1 MYLKG
6 GGNFHFG
13 GNGPNNNNGLYHKQS
28 ITYQQFYSD
37 ILPASNAKP
46 YIILFFSDWC
56 FTCLRIEPIWSKL
69 TEELEPV
76 GFGVITVHSGR
87 QRELARKIGS
97 NELPHIAFLLDGKVV
112 HYKDP
117 QYSGKI
123 LSVIHSLI
131 RGVLIQSCSAGAKKF
146 TNYLFCHPQ
155 FSGVIQNVENCC
167 AIRAKF

>member
-1 MYLKG
+1 MRIPLKNLFHHFNIYITLYLKG

-117 QYSGKI
+117 QYSGNCI
-123 LSVIHSLI
+123 LLLCDKSQFFPHFSSYSYGIT
-131 RGVLIQSCSAGAKKF
+131 KF
-146 TNYLFCHPQ
+146 IFYSFQH
-155 FSGVIQNVENCC
+155 
-167 AIRAKF
+167 